1 MNVKDVNP
9 ISLPSHGIS
18 HCIVDIMSLRC
29 LMPPTGAAQKR
40 VLSLLRVSVLN
51 PAAMLAT
58 MLQASFLGLLVPL
71 LVLSVTVLRDDDN
84 EDDVHQEEGAQED

>member
-1 MNVKDVNP
+1 M
-9 ISLPSHGIS
+9 
-18 HCIVDIMSLRC
+18 
-29 LMPPTGAAQKR
+29 
-40 VLSLLRVSVLN
+40 LN

-84 EDDVHQEEGAQED
+84 EDDVHQEEGTQED